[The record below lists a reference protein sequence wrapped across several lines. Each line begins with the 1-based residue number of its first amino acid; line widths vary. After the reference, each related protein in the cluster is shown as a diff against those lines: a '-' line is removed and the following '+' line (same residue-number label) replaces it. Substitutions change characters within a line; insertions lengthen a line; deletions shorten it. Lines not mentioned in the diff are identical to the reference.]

1 LTEIENISPLYAGIN
16 YDRLKRKEFHWASSV
31 YNKNKSTKY
40 TFNMVKPKSSEIK
53 ENKDFPFV
61 LLTGASL
68 NHQGTF
74 SRHSKSLVSVASECF
89 VEINKKDAQVL
100 QINNGDKVTIES
112 AQNKLTLKAKVT
124 GKLPERTVFVSED
137 YEWVPVNI
145 LRDRVHTP
153 VKIYKETV

>member
-1 LTEIENISPLYAGIN
+1 AGVN
-16 YDRLKRKEFHWASSV
+16 YDRLKRKEFQWASSV
-31 YNKNKSTKY
+31 YNRNRSAKY
-40 TFNMVKPKSSEIK
+40 TFSIVKPKSSEIK
-53 ENKDFPFV
+53 KNKDFPFV

-74 SRHSKSLVSVASECF
+74 SRHSKSLISVAPECF

-100 QINNGDKVTIES
+100 QINNGDKVAIES
-112 AQNKLTLKAKVT
+112 AQDKLTLKAKVT

-137 YEWVPVNI
+137 YEWMPVNL
-145 LRDRVHTP
+145 LREGIHTS